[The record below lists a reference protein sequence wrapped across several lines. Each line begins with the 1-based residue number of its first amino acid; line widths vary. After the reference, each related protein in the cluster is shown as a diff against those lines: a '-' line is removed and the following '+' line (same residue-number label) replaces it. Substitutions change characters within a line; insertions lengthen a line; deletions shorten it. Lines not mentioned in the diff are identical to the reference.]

1 MRNDTVSVVGLSMPD
16 RLIREIDALADREMI
31 SRSAVLRRAIMNWL
45 AQEKHR
51 DNTTKRRR
59 P

>member
-1 MRNDTVSVVGLSMPD
+1 MRTETVSVVGLSMPN

-31 SRSAVLRRAIMNWL
+31 SRSAVLRRAIMDWL
-45 AQEKHR
+45 KQEKAR
-51 DNTTKRRR
+51 ENTAKRR

>member
-1 MRNDTVSVVGLSMPD
+1 MRTEQVSVVGLSLPN

-31 SRSAVLRRAIMNWL
+31 SRAAILRRAVMNL
-45 AQEKHR
+45 LEQEKHYN
-51 DNTTKRRR
+51 NTAKRR